1 MLKKLRMG
9 QIMDSLWLILLLAA
23 LSGVMLWNVG
33 FSSITALM
41 GAKPLTADAELSDM
55 VGKYVSWEVKCP
67 VDEYMETTKT
77 TKVNGVST
85 GTKKDRS
92 SWLVLDEERGICLSI
107 EVPNKRYDEMVE
119 QSDKF
124 WDMLDTNGDLPATS
138 VSVSGTL
145 EILSGEDLD
154 YFESAM
160 DYYMDSYSEP
170 VVYHISDGRIHG
182 ETLLNVYGLTAIG
195 VLLLLFALLALIKT
209 LKDSAK
215 KLTQEYLAANPSVT
229 MDALESD
236 FASAQQKGKVFI
248 GRKWTFSAKLNKLIL
263 DNSQIIWVHTGSMR
277 SGRSVNFYVWWE
289 MLDGS
294 TQQVSLSSA
303 KKCAEVMESYSQF
316 PHILTGNSSEYA
328 YLLQND
334 REALL
339 DMKYRNGNREG

>member
-9 QIMDSLWLILLLAA
+9 QIMDSLWLILLLGA
-23 LSGVMLWNVG
+23 LSCVMLWNVG

-41 GAKPLTADAELSDM
+41 GAKPLSADAELSDM
-55 VGKYVSWEVKCP
+55 AGKYVSWEVKCP

-124 WDMLDTNGDLPATS
+124 WDMLDTDGDLPATS

-182 ETLLNVYGLTAIG
+182 ETLTNIYGLTAIG
-195 VLLLLFALLALIKT
+195 VLLLLFALLALVKT

-248 GRKWTFSAKLNKLIL
+248 GRKWTFSAKLDKLIL

-303 KKCAEVMESYSQF
+303 KKCTEIMESYGQF

-334 REALL
+334 RESLL
-339 DMKYRNGNREG
+339 NMKYRSQSEQ

>member
-9 QIMDSLWLILLLAA
+9 QIMDSLWLILLLGA
-23 LSGVMLWNVG
+23 LSCVMLWNVG

-41 GAKPLTADAELSDM
+41 GAKPLSADAELSDM

-124 WDMLDTNGDLPATS
+124 WDMLDTDGDLPATS

-182 ETLLNVYGLTAIG
+182 ETLTNIYGLTAIG
-195 VLLLLFALLALIKT
+195 VLLLLFALLALVKT

-248 GRKWTFSAKLNKLIL
+248 GRKWTFSAKLDKLIL

-303 KKCAEVMESYSQF
+303 KKCTEIMESYGQF

-334 REALL
+334 RESLL
-339 DMKYRNGNREG
+339 NMKYRSQGEQ